1 MQVTQTSSEGLKRE
15 FKIVIGHSDI
25 EQMMNDKLRD
35 LGNRVRLPGFRP
47 GKVPPKII
55 KQQFGKSVMGEVLQ
69 ESVNN
74 ATQQA
79 IKDHALRPALQP
91 RIEVTKFEE
100 GADLECTFAVEVL
113 PEIVPGDFSSIA
125 LEKLVTE
132 VGDDKVA
139 EALTRIAEQQK
150 TFVAVPEPR
159 AAEKGDALVIDFV
172 GKVEDVAFEGGTAEA
187 YQLVLGSGSFIPG
200 FEDQLIG
207 AKPGERRDVK
217 VTFPADYGNAE
228 LAGKDA
234 VFAVTV
240 KELRAAAPVAI
251 DDELAKR
258 LGLDDLAALKEAVG
272 KQMQQEHAGFTR
284 TRLKRALLDVLAERY
299 DFPVPVGMV
308 DLEFEQI
315 WGQLTQEAGEKG
327 IAEAAG
333 KPEEEVRAEYRKIA
347 ERRVRLGLLLAEVGR
362 QNNIEVQADE
372 VTRAMVEQARRFPG
386 QERTVIEYFQ
396 KNPEAM
402 AQLRAPIFED
412 KVIDFIVEMA
422 DVSERKVT
430 MEELMREPDED
441 AAGSAKTA

>member
-25 EQMMNDKLRD
+25 EQLMNDKLKD

-79 IKDHALRPALQP
+79 IKDHELRPALQP

-113 PEIVPGDFSSIA
+113 PEIVPGDFSSIT
-125 LEKLVTE
+125 LEKLVAE

-139 EALTRIAEQQK
+139 EALARIADQQK
-150 TFVAVPEPR
+150 SFEPVKEPR

-172 GKVEDVAFEGGTAEA
+172 GKVDDVAFEGGAAEG

-200 FEDQLIG
+200 FEEQLIG
-207 AKPGERRDVK
+207 AKAGENRDVK
-217 VTFPADYGNAE
+217 VTFPAEYGNAD

-234 VFAVTV
+234 VFAVAV
-240 KELRAAAPVAI
+240 KELREAAPVAV

-258 LGLDDLAALKEAVG
+258 LGLDHLAALKEAVS
-272 KQMQQEHAGFTR
+272 KQMQQEHAGLTR
-284 TRLKRALLDVLAERY
+284 ARLKRALLDVLAGKY

-308 DLEFEQI
+308 DLEFDQI
-315 WGQLTQEAGEKG
+315 WAQLAKDAGEQG
-327 IAEAAG
+327 VAAAAG
-333 KPEEEVRAEYRKIA
+333 KTEEEVRAEYRRIA

-362 QNNIEVQADE
+362 QNNIDVQADE

-412 KVIDFIVEMA
+412 KVVDFIVEMSS
-422 DVSERKVT
+422 VTERKVT
-430 MEELMREPDED
+430 LEELAREPED
-441 AAGSAKTA
+441 DSAGSAKTA

>member
-207 AKPGERRDVK
+207 AKPGESRDVK